1 MAFEFAARARV
12 ASLLRPPS
20 ESDFAP
26 SSAPFG
32 SLVRGGVA
40 TEDKKNSIGRSEAE
54 TGRVG
59 RDPSF
64 ESNDGEIKKGASVR
78 RSRRYVTNVLL
89 QEGYGTEVQGDKMLA
104 FATS

>member
-40 TEDKKNSIGRSEAE
+40 TEDKKNLIGRSKPS
-54 TGRVG
+54 GRVG
-59 RDPSF
+59 RVPSF